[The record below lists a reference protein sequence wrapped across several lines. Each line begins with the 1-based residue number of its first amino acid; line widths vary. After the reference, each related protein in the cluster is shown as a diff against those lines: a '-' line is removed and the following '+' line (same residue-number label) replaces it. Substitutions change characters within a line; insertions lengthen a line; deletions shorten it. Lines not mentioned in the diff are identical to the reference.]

1 MTEET
6 TLILHEIST
15 LKDSMIQQFKKVDER
30 LGGVETRLD
39 GVETRL
45 DGVETR
51 LDGVE
56 KRLDNVEAL
65 ARGNRMILEND
76 IPKQINFIA
85 EGHMDLIRKLQRAE
99 EANRKYDKVM
109 INMVSMQNDIRKIKD
124 RLEMA

>member
-15 LKDSMIQQFKKVDER
+15 LKDSMIQQFKKVDE
-30 LGGVETRLD
+30 RLD

-65 ARGNRMILEND
+65 ARGNRMLLEND

-85 EGHMDLIRKLQRAE
+85 EGHMDLIRKLQIAE
-99 EANRKYDKVM
+99 EAK
-109 INMVSMQNDIRKIKD
+109 
-124 RLEMA
+124 

>member
-6 TLILHEIST
+6 TMILHEIST
-15 LKDSMIQQFKKVDER
+15 LKDSMIQQFKKVDE
-30 LGGVETRLD
+30 
-39 GVETRL
+39 RL

-85 EGHMDLIRKLQRAE
+85 EGHMDLIRKLQIAE

>member
-65 ARGNRMILEND
+65 ARGN
-76 IPKQINFIA
+76 
-85 EGHMDLIRKLQRAE
+85 LISQ
-99 EANRKYDKVM
+99 NRSTSSQKATW
-109 INMVSMQNDIRKIKD
+109 I
-124 RLEMA
+124 